1 MIIVIVISGILL
13 SIMSVFIAQ
22 PIQGFIDLSRR
33 ATLAYAA
40 ENALRRMQRDVRR
53 SLPNSIRINAGNN
66 ALELIHTVEGARYRA
81 MPPPGDPDRRLQ
93 FNTADTDFDILG
105 NFSADTLVNPNIN
118 YVAVYNIG
126 AVDAGGLALAGSN
139 AYGDVDAV
147 TGTNVITPN
156 GYTITLSD
164 DPVNANEDHV
174 NIDDGAGGGFQFTY
188 ESPRSR
194 MYLVDTAV
202 SYVCSGGQLN
212 RYTGYDFTNKPS
224 QVVPPVGGSGAILM
238 ADNVDSCSFTYTP
251 GTSQRAGLLTLD
263 LTIRETATGEQI
275 RLLQQV
281 HVDNVP

>member
-1 MIIVIVISGILL
+1 
-13 SIMSVFIAQ
+13 
-22 PIQGFIDLSRR
+22 
-33 ATLAYAA
+33 
-40 ENALRRMQRDVRR
+40 MQRDVRR

-81 MPPPGDPDRRLQ
+81 MPPPGNPDRRLE

-105 NFSADTLVNPNIN
+105 NFSSDTLANPNIN

-147 TGTNVITPN
+147 TGTNVITPA
-156 GYTITLSD
+156 GRTITITDSG
-164 DPVNANEDHV
+164 NEDHV
-174 NIDDGAGGGFQFTY
+174 NIGGGWQFTY
-188 ESPRSR
+188 ASPRSR

-224 QVVPPVGGSGAILM
+224 QVVPPAAAPVLM

-263 LTIRETATGEQI
+263 LTIRDAATGEQI